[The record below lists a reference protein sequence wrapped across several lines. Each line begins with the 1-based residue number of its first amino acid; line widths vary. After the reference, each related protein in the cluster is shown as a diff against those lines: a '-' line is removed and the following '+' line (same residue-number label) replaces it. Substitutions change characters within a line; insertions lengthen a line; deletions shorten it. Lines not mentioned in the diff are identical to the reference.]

1 MKSTRWGII
10 GIVMALMT
18 GVMGAAAQ
26 DHPAAP
32 APIMPILGFMGM
44 ADHVEGRIA
53 FLKAELKITD
63 AQLSQWNTFA
73 DALRGNARQTAEML
87 ATAGQATALNAPDRL
102 DRREKMLTSML
113 AMVRSTKAALSPLY
127 AVLSNEQ
134 KKLADSLV
142 REPMIV
148 GM

>member
-1 MKSTRWGII
+1 MKYTRWGIV
-10 GIVMALMT
+10 GIVTALTT
-18 GVMGAAAQ
+18 GVMGASAQ
-26 DHPAAP
+26 DRPAAP
-32 APIMPILGFMGM
+32 VPFMPILGIMGM

-73 DALRGNARQTAEML
+73 DALRSNARQTAEML
-87 ATAGQATALNAPDRL
+87 GTVGQASALTAPGRL

-127 AVLSNEQ
+127 SVLSNEQ

-142 REPMIV
+142 REPMMV